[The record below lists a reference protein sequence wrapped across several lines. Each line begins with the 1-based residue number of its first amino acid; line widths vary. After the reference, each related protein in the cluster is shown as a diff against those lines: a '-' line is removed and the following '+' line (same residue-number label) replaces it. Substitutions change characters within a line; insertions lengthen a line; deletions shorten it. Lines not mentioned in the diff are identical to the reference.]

1 MKPTDEQAAIYE
13 RAGRLSEGDV
23 LNVIAFAGAGKTT
36 TLKGIASVR
45 RDRGVYLAF
54 NRANADE
61 AKKKLALT
69 KCTASSFH
77 GLAYGV
83 LREAIGSPA
92 RLDARSVIDSNVL
105 GKIDLPRVK
114 GWHEYRLASAVI
126 RAMAAFANSADESF
140 DTVHGREALVSS
152 VGDPDFIRDKSKK
165 DEAKDIIDRLSE
177 PLARLAEAYWIH
189 ESDQGNFSYDMQLK
203 ALDLN
208 DGLRS
213 QAFSIFRYLM
223 ADEAQDLNPVMRSII
238 QKTGLPVIAVGDPY
252 QQIYSWRGAENALQ
266 QLGGENFYLTQ
277 SFRFGE
283 DIAKVARHIL
293 ACRPDGGPRQQ
304 LIGAGT
310 GNISGHEGPKVALV
324 CRSNAGVIQEALRFM
339 KAGNDVVVDNM
350 SAILSDVRSAQAL
363 HDGKLDKVTSQ
374 DLKSFTS
381 WDELCMEAE
390 EGDGSMTRLK
400 NIVEKGQTQQ
410 IENLAARQASGK
422 STAQVMVCTSHRSK
436 GMEWPAVRLGGD
448 WKDVN
453 ALAGR
458 WLGAQRKSEKHQTLV
473 MEEYNTLYVAAT
485 RPMLRLQGHDRILF
499 PKSQEEKELE
509 MREKLQAEAEAAAAT
524 RQAEQAAAA
533 DRPVMDHAG
542 EPSLG

>member
-13 RAGRLSEGDV
+13 RAERLQQGDV

-36 TLKGIASVR
+36 TLKGIAGVR

-83 LREAIGSPA
+83 LRELIGSPA
-92 RLDARSVIDSNVL
+92 SLDARSVLESNVM
-105 GKIDLPRVK
+105 GQFRLPKVD
-114 GWHEYRLASAVI
+114 GWHEYRVASAVM
-126 RAMAAFANSADESF
+126 RTMSAFANSAEEGF
-140 DTVHGREALVSS
+140 DAQHGREALVSS
-152 VGDPDFIRDKSKK
+152 VGDPDFIRDREKR
-165 DEAKDIIDRLSE
+165 DEARDVIDRLSE
-177 PLARLAEAYWIH
+177 PLARIAEAYWIK
-189 ESDQGNFSYDMQLK
+189 ESEAENFSYDMQLK

-208 DGLRS
+208 DSLRS
-213 QAFSIFRYLM
+213 KAFSIFRYLM

-266 QLGGENFYLTQ
+266 QLGGENYYLTQ

-283 DIAKVARHIL
+283 DIAQVARHIL
-293 ACRPDGGPRQQ
+293 ACRPDGGPRQR

-310 GNISGHEGPKVALV
+310 GNVKGHEGPKIALI
-324 CRSNAGVIQEALRFM
+324 CRSNAGVIHEALRFM
-339 KAGNDVVVDNM
+339 KAGTKVQVDNM
-350 SAILSDVRSAQAL
+350 KEILTDVRSAQAL
-363 HDGKLDKVTSQ
+363 HDGNLDKVTSAN
-374 DLKSFTS
+374 LKSFTS

-390 EGDGSMTRLK
+390 EGDGAMTRLK
-400 NIVEKGQTQQ
+400 NIVEKQQTEQ
-410 IENLAARQASGK
+410 IEKLARRQAEGK
-422 STAQVMVCTSHRSK
+422 DDAQVMVCTAHRSK

-453 ALAGR
+453 GLAAR
-458 WLGAQRKSEKHQTLV
+458 WMGAQKKSEKHKTLV
-473 MEEYNTLYVAAT
+473 MEEYNTLYVAMT
-485 RPMLRLQGHDRILF
+485 RPILRLQGHQSLLF
-499 PKSQEEKELE
+499 PKSQEEKEME
-509 MREKLQAEAEAAAAT
+509 MRERMQAEMAAST
-524 RQAEQAAAA
+524 QPEMDPE
-533 DRPVMDHAG
+533 DRPVMDHATA
-542 EPSLG
+542 PSFG